1 MRSPAAA
8 MQTALA
14 GDGVRL
20 IFLIEIVLSQGTYR
34 YAIAAT
40 DITFGG
46 STYTATA
53 GFWSEVEES
62 ADIAAP
68 RFRLTLQNL
77 DGVLGALLDGLMA
90 TGADGRGRRLTVKTI
105 EEGTIADSTAVLSD
119 TFLISDYRLDRE
131 RVVLTLGTAGYLM
144 ALVPNRTI
152 GSVRCPWVYKG
163 AECGSVSTEKTC
175 AKTLEDCKARFP
187 AGAAL
192 RFGGQMGRAQSRRSF
207 FV

>member
-34 YAIAAT
+34 YAISPV
-40 DITFGG
+40 DITFSG
-46 STYTATA
+46 STYSATA
-53 GFWSEVEES
+53 GFWSEREQPSDGAV
-62 ADIAAP
+62 P
-68 RFRLTLQNL
+68 QFRLTLQNI
-77 DGVLGALLDGLMA
+77 DGVLGSLLDGLVA
-90 TGADGRGRRLTVKTI
+90 TGADARGRRITIRTI
-105 EEGTIADSTAVLSD
+105 EEGTIADSTAVIAR
-119 TFLISDYRLDRE
+119 TFLISDCRLDRE
-131 RVVLTLGTAGYLM
+131 RVVLTIGAPAYLM
-144 ALVPNRTI
+144 TQVPERTI

-163 AECGSVSTEKTC
+163 SECGSVSTEKSC
-175 AKTLEDCKARFP
+175 GKTLEDCKARFP

-192 RFGGQMGRAQSRRSF
+192 RFGGKMGRAQSRRSF